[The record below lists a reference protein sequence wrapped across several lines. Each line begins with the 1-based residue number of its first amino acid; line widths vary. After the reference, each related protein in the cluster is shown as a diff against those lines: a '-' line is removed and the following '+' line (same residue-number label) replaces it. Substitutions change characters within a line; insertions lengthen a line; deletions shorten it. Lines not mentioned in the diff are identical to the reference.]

1 MVERLMVLAPASTS
15 DATRASLEAA
25 GGRLLARYGDRVW
38 VVELPH
44 EAEASL
50 AGDEAVEGVFAGG
63 VPDAVTVPDEA
74 GGLGI
79 AAWNL
84 RHSASFGATRQAR
97 RGEGRAWDD
106 EGFEPEG

>member
-1 MVERLMVLAPASTS
+1 MVERLMVLAPGSTS

-25 GGRLLARYGDRVW
+25 GGRLLAQYGDRVW
-38 VVELPH
+38 VVEMPSQ
-44 EAEASL
+44 AETSL
-50 AGDEAVEGVFAGG
+50 AGDEAVQGVFAGS
-63 VPDAVTVPDEA
+63 VPDTVTVPDEA

-84 RHSASFGATRQAR
+84 RHTESFRATRQAR
-97 RGEGRAWDD
+97 RGEGRPWDD